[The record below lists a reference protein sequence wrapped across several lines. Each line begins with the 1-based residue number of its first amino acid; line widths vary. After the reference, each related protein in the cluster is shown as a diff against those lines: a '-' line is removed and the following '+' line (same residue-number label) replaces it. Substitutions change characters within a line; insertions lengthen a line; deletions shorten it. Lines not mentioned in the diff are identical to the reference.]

1 MYVCVC
7 ACVTFINQMLIK
19 FQVRPCLR
27 SSQST
32 NNARLFQSYCVYAA
46 CNGDFQP
53 PNEISHL
60 PSNSLAT
67 NTHTHMRDKSA
78 TGNGNAVQHMPSVLT
93 SLALSEWRHCP
104 GLFVM
109 VSFFLA
115 CLAHTDW
122 CVAKLYT
129 ATNCGNFGCLQRG
142 KYGTFLCSYIMVIQ
156 NGQTG
161 NERQRQRQ
169 PKLARSK
176 STSSRCRRHS
186 CGFSTRQL
194 PVQLTVQARAKQC
207 TERAREREIKL
218 QPHFSRCAGKHFVQ
232 FMKSY

>member
-1 MYVCVC
+1 M
-7 ACVTFINQMLIK
+7 
-19 FQVRPCLR
+19 

-32 NNARLFQSYCVYAA
+32 NNARLVQSYCVYAA

-60 PSNSLAT
+60 PNTLTPSH
-67 NTHTHMRDKSA
+67 THTHMCDKSA
-78 TGNGNAVQHMPSVLT
+78 TGNGNAVQHMPSAFT

-109 VSFFLA
+109 ASSFFWLA
-115 CLAHTDW
+115 WHTDW

-142 KYGTFLCSYIMVIQ
+142 EYGTFLCSYIMVIQ

-161 NERQRQRQ
+161 NERQ

-176 STSSRCRRHS
+176 STSSRSRRHS
-186 CGFSTRQL
+186 CGFSTRQP
-194 PVQLTVQARAKQC
+194 PVQLTVQARAKEC
-207 TERAREREIKL
+207 TKRERKRARERDKAAAT
-218 QPHFSRCAGKHFVQ
+218 F
-232 FMKSY
+232 